1 MLTSIFSTL
10 EIKPLDKIHFHE
22 LDITISL
29 LQRRDLKK
37 FLLDMF
43 KKEKK
48 EVERI
53 DIIFCSD
60 IYLLH
65 LNKKYLNHNYYTDTI
80 TFDLSEQANLICGEI
95 YISIDTVRANAKS
108 LKILPRLELI
118 RVIIHSC
125 LHLCGY
131 LDKPQ
136 HEFLKMEK
144 KQEAYLQQ
152 WGVSRETQIGG

>member
-1 MLTSIFSTL
+1 
-10 EIKPLDKIHFHE
+10 
-22 LDITISL
+22 
-29 LQRRDLKK
+29 
-37 FLLDMF
+37 MF

-48 EVERI
+48 EVDRI
-53 DIIFCSD
+53 DIIFCTD
-60 IYLLH
+60 KYLLH
-65 LNKKYLNHNYYTDTI
+65 LNKKYLNHNYYTDTLTFLLSSSNKSI
-80 TFDLSEQANLICGEI
+80 TGEI
-95 YISIDTVRANAKS
+95 YISIERIRANAKS

-136 HEFLKMEK
+136 REFLKMEK
-144 KQEAYLQQ
+144 IQEAYLQQ